1 MTDNIQSGNLIGI
14 QFAKKQLSES
24 STNSTFIAFQCINLN
39 GNYTTCYLSNK
50 CVSTRGDNNGI
61 IENLDN
67 IFIADKVYNFMF
79 IVKDGTAT
87 MHVKAED
94 EDESVLA
101 IPRATFTNLD
111 TDGYVAM
118 FANGGIYLTLDNYSV
133 TNLDYHYFDNTYTSG
148 EDNALQT
155 IRYDFSTIKDVSAF
169 TETPT
174 MKNGKLKIS
183 NENKVETKDK
193 VGSSII
199 RFNIA
204 KLDEDLSFNH
214 GDIKITIDRLDNSV
228 KVFICGVEKKKIEL
242 PNGFEFDNSFIEIE
256 EINNK
261 LVVSYVSGNGHLMA
275 LNNNS
280 FEIEL
285 DKTIARNSISFTT
298 ESDFGAYLGSLSVFN
313 LDSNVQISTGEY
325 TLEDVRKVRDPI
337 QGDDWAKNNNNNST
351 TDKAGC
357 SGQISNIAI
366 ICPILMSLAS
376 VLIIKRKKETN

>member
-1 MTDNIQSGNLIGI
+1 M
-14 QFAKKQLSES
+14 
-24 STNSTFIAFQCINLN
+24 
-39 GNYTTCYLSNK
+39 NK
-50 CVSTRGDNNGI
+50 N
-61 IENLDN
+61 
-67 IFIADKVYNFMF
+67 K
-79 IVKDGTAT
+79 
-87 MHVKAED
+87 
-94 EDESVLA
+94 
-101 IPRATFTNLD
+101 
-111 TDGYVAM
+111 
-118 FANGGIYLTLDNYSV
+118 
-133 TNLDYHYFDNTYTSG
+133 
-148 EDNALQT
+148 
-155 IRYDFSTIKDVSAF
+155 
-169 TETPT
+169 
-174 MKNGKLKIS
+174 KLKIS
-183 NENKVETKDK
+183 NESELETKDK

-214 GDIKITIDRLDNSV
+214 GDIKITMDRLDNSV

-337 QGDDWAKNNNNNST
+337 QGDDWGKNNNNNST

-376 VLIIKRKKETN
+376 VLIIKRKKETT